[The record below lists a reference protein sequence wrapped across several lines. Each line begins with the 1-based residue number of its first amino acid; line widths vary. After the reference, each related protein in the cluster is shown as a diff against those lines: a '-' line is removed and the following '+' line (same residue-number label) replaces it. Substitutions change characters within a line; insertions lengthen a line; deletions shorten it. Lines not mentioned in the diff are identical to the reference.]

1 MLYKNILEELIKD
14 KLQKMCGSND
24 ILKIKI
30 LNQSTMHGWLG
41 VFDIKI
47 ENKQNK
53 IDTPD
58 ITKIQKY

>member
-1 MLYKNILEELIKD
+1 MN
-14 KLQKMCGSND
+14 
-24 ILKIKI
+24 
-30 LNQSTMHGWLG
+30 GWLG

-58 ITKIQKY
+58 ITKIEKY